1 MLQSWA
7 FPPPSSFPLA
17 CTGAPRVS
25 SNTPLEID
33 FQSLKARLDAGEEL
47 LLVDCREP
55 HEHEI
60 VHLARARLFPMSEL
74 GSRVAELEAF
84 RGQPVVVHCHH
95 GGRSLRV
102 VQWLREQGFDQAQS
116 LAGGIDEW
124 AVAIDP
130 SLARY

>member
-1 MLQSWA
+1 MSDS
-7 FPPPSSFPLA
+7 PS
-17 CTGAPRVS
+17 
-25 SNTPLEID
+25 LEID
-33 FQSLKARLDAGEEL
+33 VHTLKARLDAGDGL
-47 LLVDCREP
+47 LLIDCREP

-60 VHLARARLFPMSEL
+60 AKIPQARLVPMSEL
-74 GSRVAELEAF
+74 GARISELESH
-84 RGQPVVVHCHH
+84 RDQPIVVHCHH

-102 VQWLREQGFDQAQS
+102 VNWLREQGFGQSQS

>member
-1 MLQSWA
+1 
-7 FPPPSSFPLA
+7 
-17 CTGAPRVS
+17 VS

-33 FQSLKARLDAGEEL
+33 CHSLKARLDAGEQL
-47 LLVDCREP
+47 RLVDCREP

-60 VHLARARLFPMSEL
+60 VHLPQAQLLPMSEL
-74 GSRVAELEAF
+74 GGRVAELEPF

-130 SLARY
+130 SLVRY